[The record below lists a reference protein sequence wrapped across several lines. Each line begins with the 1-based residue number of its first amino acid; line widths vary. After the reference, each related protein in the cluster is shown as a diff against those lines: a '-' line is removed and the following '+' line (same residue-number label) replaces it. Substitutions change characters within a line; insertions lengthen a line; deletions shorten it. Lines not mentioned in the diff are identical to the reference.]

1 MDFLIVLDQSLHIR
15 LLVVDTS
22 VNGDLFS
29 IGIINVK
36 LIVY

>member
-1 MDFLIVLDQSLHIR
+1 MDFLIVLDQSLHIC

-22 VNGDLFS
+22 VNGDLLS
-29 IGIINVK
+29 TGIINVK